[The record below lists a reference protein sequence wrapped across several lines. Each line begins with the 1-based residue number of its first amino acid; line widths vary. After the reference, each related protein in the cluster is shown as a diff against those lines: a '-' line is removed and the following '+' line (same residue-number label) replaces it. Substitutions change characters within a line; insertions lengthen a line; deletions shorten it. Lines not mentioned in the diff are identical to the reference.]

1 MRCPLQ
7 PQCLKQPLFSAVAS
21 GGVPSEKQRRA
32 AYDIGPIH
40 RELNKAAASNTASF
54 ESYYKMVPWD
64 VPGHSSCH
72 RLESLFDSSF
82 APAKHHSFLEE
93 TPRFRNVEG
102 TGMFTSAEP
111 LRGQNME
118 LSPEQR
124 LSKSAQDAPPLPC
137 GRLTKPPTGPKKATR
152 LTRRG
157 HRRQI
162 PHKPAQRRALPSPH
176 REDPGKTP
184 TCATQ
189 PPPPFLRSRSHIAT
203 ETHPPYQ
210 SIQSARPSDAKRRP
224 FTFVRRYSTDAT
236 RFLLAHDP
244 RVTSVYARSS
254 TLTGPAG
261 MEEAM
266 P

>member
-1 MRCPLQ
+1 MISDQ
-7 PQCLKQPLFSAVAS
+7 STT
-21 GGVPSEKQRRA
+21 
-32 AYDIGPIH
+32 
-40 RELNKAAASNTASF
+40 NTASF

-72 RLESLFDSSF
+72 RLERRFDSSF
-82 APAKHHSFLEE
+82 APAKYHSFLEE

-102 TGMFTSAEP
+102 KRMFTSAEP
-111 LRGQNME
+111 LRGQNMK
-118 LSPEQR
+118 LSPVQR
-124 LSKSAQDAPPLPC
+124 LSRSAKDAPPLP
-137 GRLTKPPTGPKKATR
+137 LGPRKVTR
-152 LTRRG
+152 LIRRDTAG
-157 HRRQI
+157 KSRTN
-162 PHKPAQRRALPSPH
+162 PHKRRALPSPH

-244 RVTSVYARSS
+244 SVTSVYARSS